1 MGIRLRPL
9 SNGNG
14 DESAWDRDDADD
26 KLADKL
32 AAEPPAP
39 VEEDGIA
46 TLPAMTKPSV
56 REKLQERVKDRPKE
70 AGSANA
76 RDVAI
81 SIAQLMT
88 DGSARCW
95 VEGSVFH
102 ATKLITRDGKTF
114 QRHYEI
120 EFGRV
125 AVKTVE
131 LIQ

>member
-9 SNGNG
+9 NNG
-14 DESAWDRDDADD
+14 DDGQWDRDDADD

-32 AAEPPAP
+32 AADGPAP
-39 VEEDGIA
+39 IQEDGIA
-46 TLPAMTKPSV
+46 TLPAMPKPSV
-56 REKLQERVKDRPKE
+56 REKLQERVKDRPNDD
-70 AGSANA
+70 AGKANV
-76 RDVAI
+76 RDVAL
-81 SIAQLMT
+81 SIAQLLT
-88 DGSARCW
+88 DDKARCW
-95 VEGSVFH
+95 VEASTFH
-102 ATKLITRDGKTF
+102 ATKLVTRDGKTF